1 MLAYSLTFQQKS
13 DLIAKYLAGASY
25 KSLSEEFNLPT
36 KTVKQ
41 IIDNPEAR
49 LLIEK
54 QQLTVSKAK
63 ESRRIDEIKSDI
75 LEFIT
80 ASLKEAMD
88 GEKKIVFID
97 KVSKLLDTLDRI
109 ARLNRG
115 EVTDNT
121 AHTEKRVEVDVA
133 KVIAEL
139 KTPEQKKE
147 YLRKQLIIQ
156 PEE

>member
-1 MLAYSLTFQQKS
+1 
-13 DLIAKYLAGASY
+13 LAGASY

-147 YLRKQLIIQ
+147 YLRQQLIIQ

>member
-80 ASLKEAMD
+80 ASLREAMD

-147 YLRKQLIIQ
+147 YLRQQLIIQ

>member
-1 MLAYSLTFQQKS
+1 
-13 DLIAKYLAGASY
+13 LAGASY

-80 ASLKEAMD
+80 ASLREAMD

-147 YLRKQLIIQ
+147 YLRQQLIIQ